1 MRPYFVSELSCNH
14 LGSLDRAL
22 QLVDAAANVGANAI
36 KLQTWSEMVISDHV
50 LTDGP
55 WAGRNLKDLYA
66 EAKTPWEWHET
77 LFERARH
84 NGIEAFSSVFDLKAL
99 AFLEKI
105 GCPRYKISSFELV
118 DLELIRAVAATG
130 KPMIMSTGMATR
142 SEIQMALDAAAQCK
156 NLVLLKCS
164 SAYPAPVNEL
174 NLSEIPAMAEHF
186 GCGVGFSDHTIGHE
200 AAVVATALGAT
211 VIEKHLTLSRRD
223 GGPDAGFSV
232 EPGEFYEMVQAC
244 KAVAE
249 YLPDMEPVIVRVKR
263 DDAYI
268 KTMDGMGEPDL
279 GPTES
284 EKPQL
289 NLRRSLYFAKDMKA
303 GEIVSRG
310 TYTTAR
316 PALGLEPYKLP
327 LLIGKTL
334 AHDVEYGKPMQME
347 DFQ

>member
-1 MRPYFVSELSCNH
+1 MRPYFVAELSCNH
-14 LGSLDRAL
+14 FGSLDRAL
-22 QLVDAAANVGANAI
+22 QLVDAAANAGANAI
-36 KLQTWSEMVISDHV
+36 KLQTWSEMVLGDHV
-50 LTDGP
+50 LAEGP

-77 LFERARH
+77 IFERARH
-84 NGIEAFSSVFDLKAL
+84 KGIQAFSSVFDLKAL
-99 AFLEKI
+99 EFLEKI

-130 KPMIMSTGMATR
+130 KPLILSTGMATET
-142 SEIQMALDAAAQCK
+142 EIEQAIDAAEEGSDLTVD
-156 NLVLLKCS
+156 LVILKCS
-164 SAYPAPVNEL
+164 SAYPAPMDQL
-174 NLSEIPAMAEHF
+174 NLSAIRNMADTLHVP
-186 GCGVGFSDHTIGHE
+186 VGFSDHTIGHE
-200 AAVVATALGAT
+200 AAVVATALGA
-211 VIEKHLTLSRRD
+211 VMLEKHLTLSRRD
-223 GGPDAGFSV
+223 GGLDAGFSV

-249 YLPDMEPVIVRVKR
+249 SL
-263 DDAYI
+263 
-268 KTMDGMGEPDL
+268 GEPDL

-334 AHDVEYGKPMQME
+334 AHDVEYGKPMQMD

>member
-14 LGSLDRAL
+14 LGLLDRAL
-22 QLVDAAANVGANAI
+22 QLVDAAANAGANAI
-36 KLQTWSEMVISDHV
+36 KLQTWSEMVIGDHV

-55 WAGRNLKDLYA
+55 WAGRNAKDLYA
-66 EAKTPWEWHET
+66 EAKTQWEWHET

-99 AFLEKI
+99 EFLEKI

-186 GCGVGFSDHTIGHE
+186 GCDIGFSDHTLGHT
-200 AAVVATALGAT
+200 AAMTATALGA
-211 VIEKHLTLSRRD
+211 VMIEKHLTLNRRD
-223 GGPDAGFSV
+223 GGPDARFSA

-249 YLPDMEPVIVRVKR
+249 SL
-263 DDAYI
+263 
-268 KTMDGMGEPDL
+268 GEPDL

-316 PALGLEPYKLP
+316 PALGLEPSLLP
-327 LLIGKTL
+327 ILLGKTL
-334 AHDVEYGKPMQME
+334 AHDVEYGKPMQMD